1 MSNLITTAETGYTN
15 VSDRYRVVPTAPLAE
30 KFKSLGFTVDSF
42 TRRGCR
48 DVNKTPFVK
57 HQVRLS
63 HPDLLKSHGN
73 NDLRLQLII
82 TNSFDATSA
91 FKMMLG
97 FFRFVC
103 SNGLAVGTSYETF
116 SHRHVGNIIQEVDSS
131 VERIVAQTDR
141 LLFDIDKMKSVTLN
155 QDEARAFLMSAAKV
169 KDENIQ
175 EALFEPRREADT
187 SLDVFTLYNV
197 AQEAIIQG
205 NTQMIMTNGDRKT
218 MRRMRNLDEIERIN
232 RGLFDL
238 ALTFAN
244 AA

>member
-1 MSNLITTAETGYTN
+1 MEIITANSGYTN
-15 VSDRYRVVPTAPLAE
+15 VSERYRAVPTAPLAE

-63 HPDLLKSHGN
+63 HSDLLQSSG
-73 NDLRLQLII
+73 DDIRLQLII

-116 SHRHVGNIIQEVDSS
+116 VHRHVGNIIEEVDSS

-155 QDEARAFLMSAAKV
+155 PNDARDFLMAAAKV
-169 KDENIQ
+169 KDDNIQ
-175 EALFEPRREADT
+175 EALFQPRREADT
-187 SLDVFTLYNV
+187 GLDIFTLYNV

-205 NTQMIMTNGDRKT
+205 NTQMIMSNGDRKT

-238 ALTFAN
+238 ALQFAN

>member
-1 MSNLITTAETGYTN
+1 MEIITAASGYTN
-15 VSDRYRVVPTAPLAE
+15 VSERYRAVPTAPLAE

-42 TRRGCR
+42 NRRGCR
-48 DVNKTPFVK
+48 DADKAPFVK

-73 NDLRLQLII
+73 NDVRLQLII

-116 SHRHVGNIIQEVDSS
+116 SHRHVGNIIEEVDSS

-155 QDEARAFLMSAAKV
+155 PNDARAFLMAAAKV
-169 KDENIQ
+169 KDDNIL
-175 EALFEPRREADT
+175 EAIIEPRREADT
-187 SLDVFTLYNV
+187 ALDVFTLYNV

-205 NTQMIMTNGDRKT
+205 NTQMVMSNGDRKT

-238 ALTFAN
+238 AFQFAN